1 MVTSTNKS
9 QYLSIYFWLE
19 AHLAIVHEYLLLF
32 RKIVKLISSSIHNEF
47 FANDYHYRVE
57 QIKKL
62 SERIFASLANVGA
75 NTVLY
80 GKGGTNKSRN
90 TSNMCKVNS
99 ARLR

>member
-1 MVTSTNKS
+1 M
-9 QYLSIYFWLE
+9 
-19 AHLAIVHEYLLLF
+19 HD
-32 RKIVKLISSSIHNEF
+32 EF

-57 QIKKL
+57 QIKKVGE
-62 SERIFASLANVGA
+62 SIVASLANVGA

-90 TSNMCKVNS
+90 VSDMCKVNS

>member
-1 MVTSTNKS
+1 M
-9 QYLSIYFWLE
+9 
-19 AHLAIVHEYLLLF
+19 HD
-32 RKIVKLISSSIHNEF
+32 EF

-57 QIKKL
+57 KNKKL

-90 TSNMCKVNS
+90 ISDMCKVTS
-99 ARLR
+99 PRLR